1 MYKESIY
8 NKVFCENGKV
18 FLFNALKNRIVN
30 INSQEEYFEMLEK
43 MKKGV
48 ETSLFKYLYNLG
60 FLIEEDV
67 DEEKEGHLSFSDQ
80 IFSNDLYLTLMVSE
94 E

>member
-30 INSQEEYFEMLEK
+30 INSQ
-43 MKKGV
+43 
-48 ETSLFKYLYNLG
+48 
-60 FLIEEDV
+60 
-67 DEEKEGHLSFSDQ
+67 
-80 IFSNDLYLTLMVSE
+80 
-94 E
+94 